1 MLKSLY
7 VEGGTPFHRMSV
19 RAKLLLLM
27 AAGVVLFFIA
37 SPLVLLPVF
46 LLCAVAYFS
55 LDLPLRDALARVAW
69 IFFAI
74 LILALA
80 TFYFDGARQAAALTL
95 RIGAVVFLAAAIT
108 ATTAIS
114 AFMDEITVLLQ
125 PLERAGIVRA
135 ADVGLALALVIRFVP
150 EILDRYENIREA
162 HRARGLPMRPLTLF
176 APLIILTLKDADTI
190 AMAIDAR
197 GFRRQES
204 SSSL

>member
-7 VEGGTPFHRMSV
+7 VEGLTPFHRMSV

-27 AAGVVLFFIA
+27 AAGVVLFFVTA
-37 SPLVLLPVF
+37 PLVLLPVF
-46 LLCAVAYFS
+46 LVCAVTYFT
-55 LDLPLRDALARVAW
+55 LGLPLREALTRVGW
-69 IFFAI
+69 VFFAI
-74 LILALA
+74 FILALA
-80 TFYFDGARQAAALTL
+80 TLYFDGARQAAAMAL

-114 AFMDEITVLLQ
+114 AFMDEITLLLQ
-125 PLERAGIVRA
+125 PLEKAGIVRA

-150 EILDRYENIREA
+150 EILERYGHIREA

-197 GFRRQES
+197 GFRRQ
-204 SSSL
+204 